1 MNHGLKM
8 RCKTT
13 KNQQTFEKSDQ
24 RGTPGEKLKIIQFF
38 NMHLIGY
45 RRLKNKL
52 RNVFYW

>member
-24 RGTPGEKLKIIQFF
+24 RGYTWGKIENYSIF
-38 NMHLIGY
+38 
-45 RRLKNKL
+45 
-52 RNVFYW
+52 